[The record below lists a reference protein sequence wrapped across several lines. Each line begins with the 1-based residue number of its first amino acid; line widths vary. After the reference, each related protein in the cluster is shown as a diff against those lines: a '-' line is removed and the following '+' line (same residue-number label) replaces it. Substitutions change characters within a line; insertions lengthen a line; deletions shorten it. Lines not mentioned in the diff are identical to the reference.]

1 MAINI
6 KFEGPGHTAIVT
18 GAASGIG
25 NAIAKQF
32 AEAGANVIASDFDEA
47 VTSVFDALPI
57 DVSSR
62 IRPLIVDV
70 SVEAE
75 IETMVSECLS
85 QFGQVNTLVNNA
97 GLGGAYG
104 SVTNLDL
111 KDWRDTYA
119 VLVEGVLL
127 GTKYATKAMEQQEG
141 GGSIINIASAAGLAS
156 GVGPLAYSSA
166 KAALVSMTANTAL
179 ELADRRIRVNAV
191 CPGAILTP
199 MFSSSKGKAA
209 VEVAQPWPEF
219 GKPDDVANLVLFLS
233 SECSK
238 FITGQAYV
246 VDGGLLAAGT
256 RFRELTGMMPTQQGF
271 AGARK
276 SAPIEH
282 ES

>member
-6 KFEGPGHTAIVT
+6 RFEGPGHTAIVT

-25 NAIAKQF
+25 YVIAKQF
-32 AEAGANVIASDFDEA
+32 AEAGANVLASDVDEA
-47 VTSVFDALPI
+47 VTSVFDALPRDI
-57 DVSSR
+57 SSR

-70 SVEAE
+70 SVEEE

-85 QFGQVNTLVNNA
+85 QFGQVDTLVNNA

-127 GTKYATKAMEQQEG
+127 GTKYATRAMEQQEG
-141 GGSIINIASAAGLAS
+141 GGSIVNIASAAGLAS

-166 KAALVSMTANTAL
+166 KAAIVSMTANTAL

-233 SECSK
+233 SECSH

-256 RFRELTGMMPTQQGF
+256 RFRELTGMMPTQKGF
-271 AGARK
+271 AGSRK
-276 SAPIEH
+276 TDSNEH
-282 ES
+282 GS